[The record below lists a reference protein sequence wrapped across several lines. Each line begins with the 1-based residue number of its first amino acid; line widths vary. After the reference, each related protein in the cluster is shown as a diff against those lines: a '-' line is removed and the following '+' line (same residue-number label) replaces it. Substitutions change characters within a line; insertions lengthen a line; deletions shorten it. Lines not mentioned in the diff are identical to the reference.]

1 MVVQIK
7 GSPAV
12 ERIGVLKTLCPGKAG
27 HVTAIGCEHK
37 AGIITA
43 GTIVAVAFH
52 IEIIGA
58 LAREPRQVNKS
69 VHGRTLVVESLPW
82 HKVSHVI
89 LVCILIDVRVG
100 FPKHNGRNIGHGRV
114 GDAQRAGAIKGWSDI
129 SYYGAWNRSPVQIRH
144 LRRVADSGRQPGAR
158 KKDTV
163 GEAVG
168 RHHKISIT
176 AAARHRAVGHR
187 DISILENPQLV
198 VELAPIVHIMLHI
211 HKLDDQNTVA

>member
-1 MVVQIK
+1 MDK
-7 GSPAV
+7 G
-12 ERIGVLKTLCPGKAG
+12 
-27 HVTAIGCEHK
+27 
-37 AGIITA
+37 
-43 GTIVAVAFH
+43 
-52 IEIIGA
+52 
-58 LAREPRQVNKS
+58 
-69 VHGRTLVVESLPW
+69 VHGRTLVVESLPR
-82 HKVSHVI
+82 HKIGHII

-114 GDAQRAGAIKGWSDI
+114 GDAQRAGAVKGWSGI
-129 SYYGAWNRSPVQIRH
+129 GYHGAWDGSPAQIGH
-144 LRRVADSGRQPGAR
+144 LCRIADSGRQPGAC
-158 KKDTV
+158 KQDAV

-168 RHHKISIT
+168 RHHKVGVT